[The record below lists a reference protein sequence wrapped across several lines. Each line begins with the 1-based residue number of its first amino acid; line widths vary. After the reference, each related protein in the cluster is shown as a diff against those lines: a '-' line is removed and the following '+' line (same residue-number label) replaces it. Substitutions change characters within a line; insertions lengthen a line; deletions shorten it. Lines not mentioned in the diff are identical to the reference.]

1 MLSTKNSNLHS
12 NKDPSLLKNNSNT
25 TNIDP
30 HVRTMHRYLT
40 RSKAARHYQ
49 ARQSILEQSNTVLNP
64 EIGKLEE
71 YRQLRLGKDKES

>member
-1 MLSTKNSNLHS
+1 VIKPSPLSTKNSTPHSTKDSSMLSTKNSNLHS

-49 ARQSILEQSNTVLNP
+49 ARQSILE
-64 EIGKLEE
+64 
-71 YRQLRLGKDKES
+71 